1 MAVQQTKGHQITDRL
16 NSLAERSERPSEF
29 EIHGLKREID
39 QLKQVDV
46 SEHYM
51 LLGMLF
57 SIAGDYEK
65 SVNNH
70 LRSLAYVS
78 DDVTY
83 ANYGLSLRRLGRSQ
97 ESIEPLF
104 KAFEM
109 VVDFES
115 FSDLLRSMVFSG
127 DFSKFEASV
136 DLMTKAHP
144 AIDIANHHAV
154 LSIVEIRDILKSA
167 NVPESEFNAAMVLI
181 EGAITEQ
188 GCKTNG
194 AFVQPGSFDGVSHA
208 YIELYAEGLDSKT
221 LTRLNDLVADQM
233 ISSDFV
239 AWNRMIFNVINH
251 PGADG
256 SDDLNRVA

>member
-1 MAVQQTKGHQITDRL
+1 MAVQQTKGNQLTDRL
-16 NSLAERSERPSEF
+16 NSLAEQSGRPSEF
-29 EIHGLKREID
+29 LIHGIKREID
-39 QLKQVDV
+39 QLKQVDI

-109 VVDFES
+109 VVDLES
-115 FSDLLRSMVFSG
+115 FSDLLRSIVFSG
-127 DFSKFEASV
+127 DFSKFDASIE
-136 DLMTKAHP
+136 LMTKAHP
-144 AIDIANHHAV
+144 TINIVDHFV
-154 LSIVEIRDILKSA
+154 VQSVVEIRNILKSA
-167 NVPESEFNAAMVLI
+167 NVPENEFNSAMVLI
-181 EGAITEQ
+181 ERAIAEQ
-188 GCKTNG
+188 GCKING
-194 AFVQPGSFDGVSHA
+194 ALVQPGSFDGVSHA
-208 YIELYAEGLDSKT
+208 HIELYADGLDSKA
-221 LTRLNDLVADQM
+221 LTRLNDLIADQM
-233 ISSDFV
+233 ISSDLA
-239 AWNRMIFNVINH
+239 AWNRMVFNIVNH
-251 PGADG
+251 PGTDG
-256 SDDLNRVA
+256 KDVLNRVA

>member
-1 MAVQQTKGHQITDRL
+1 MAVQQTKGNQLTDRL
-16 NSLAERSERPSEF
+16 NSLAERGERPSEF

-39 QLKQVDV
+39 QLKQVDM

-65 SVNNH
+65 TVNNH

-97 ESIEPLF
+97 ESIAPLF

-109 VVDFES
+109 AVNFES
-115 FSDLLRSMVFSG
+115 FADLLRSMVFSG
-127 DFSKFEASV
+127 DFSRFETAV
-136 DLMTKAHP
+136 ELMAKAHP
-144 AIDIANHHAV
+144 AIDIANHQAV
-154 LSIVEIRDILKSA
+154 LTIVEIRNILKSA

-181 EGAITEQ
+181 EGALAEQ
-188 GCKTNG
+188 GCKTTG

-208 YIELYAEGLDSKT
+208 YIELYAEGLDSKA
-221 LTRLNDLVADQM
+221 LTRLNDLIADQM
-233 ISSDFV
+233 VSSDFV
-239 AWNRMIFNVINH
+239 AWNRMIFNVINY
-251 PGADG
+251 PGAG
-256 SDDLNRVA
+256 SPDDLNRVA